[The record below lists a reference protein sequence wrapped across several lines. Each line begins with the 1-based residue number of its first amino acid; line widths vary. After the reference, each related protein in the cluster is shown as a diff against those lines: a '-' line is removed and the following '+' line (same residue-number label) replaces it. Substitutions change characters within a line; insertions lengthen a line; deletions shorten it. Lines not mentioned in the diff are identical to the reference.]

1 MRNNSFKSKPKEKK
15 PFKLKTSFF
24 SDKKAKIILGITLLF
39 TGMFLLLAFLSYLRH
54 GPADQSVVSAFLDTK
69 IKDSGED
76 VANLFGVMG
85 ALAAHYFIFNWF
97 GLGAFLVPFFLL
109 NLSVTVLGYHEIFKI
124 QKSFIFT
131 VFYLVWLTLLSGY
144 IVLNLS
150 DPGVLGFLCGGIGYE
165 LAWLMNSLLGWGS
178 GFLILL
184 LLVIFNVYFFSR
196 CFTFLKD

>member
-97 GLGAFLVPFFLL
+97 GLGGISCSLFSPQ
-109 NLSVTVLGYHEIFKI
+109 FKRDC
-124 QKSFIFT
+124 F
-131 VFYLVWLTLLSGY
+131 
-144 IVLNLS
+144 
-150 DPGVLGFLCGGIGYE
+150 GV
-165 LAWLMNSLLGWGS
+165 S
-178 GFLILL
+178 
-184 LLVIFNVYFFSR
+184 
-196 CFTFLKD
+196 